1 MNEKSWLHSKFMLVI
16 VGCMA
21 VLYILIMGNLL
32 FVSGRTPRMHY
43 QYNLVPFETIRPL
56 LLERE
61 RYHTEA
67 WVKNLFGNIV
77 LFIPLGIW
85 IPWLFRRCRLFLT
98 FTSTVVLLLLGVE
111 VTQLITR
118 VGSFDVDDIIL
129 NTIGAW
135 IGYAGFKLILCSGR
149 RTRN

>member
-1 MNEKSWLHSKFMLVI
+1 MSEKSWLHSKWILAT
-16 VGCMA
+16 VGFMA

-32 FVSGRTPRMHY
+32 FVSGRTPGMYY

-61 RYHTEA
+61 RYHTDA

-85 IPWLFRRCRLFLT
+85 IPWLFRRCRSFLT

-135 IGYAGFKLILCSGR
+135 VGYAGFKLFLLSPGK
-149 RTRN
+149 TRN

>member
-1 MNEKSWLHSKFMLVI
+1 MNERKVVAPLQVDADHCCLHGSALHTDYGHFTV
-16 VGCMA
+16 CQWS
-21 VLYILIMGNLL
+21 Y
-32 FVSGRTPRMHY
+32 Y

-56 LLERE
+56 LMERE
-61 RYHTEA
+61 RYNTDT

-85 IPWLFRRCRLFLT
+85 IPWLFRRSRTFLT

-135 IGYAGFKLILCSGR
+135 IGYAGFKLVLCSQK